1 MSEEEEATWDRISK
15 ASGKGIKDLPFKTE
29 SENEVERNAR
39 LRAAFG
45 GVDVAISSPEEKRG
59 FLDEDWF
66 FQIGRAMHPGGK
78 WTKEQSQ
85 KAMQAI
91 DQSGTSVI
99 TRDDF
104 MAFYGKC

>member
-1 MSEEEEATWDRISK
+1 
-15 ASGKGIKDLPFKTE
+15 
-29 SENEVERNAR
+29 
-39 LRAAFG
+39 LRAAFEAL
-45 GVDVAISSPEEKRG
+45 DVAISSPEEKRG

-78 WTKEQSQ
+78 WTKAQSQ